1 MKTTDIKDI
10 WQSKVDTKIK
20 PYSDAEL
27 NELVVKSARKAMKT
41 IHPGWILR
49 LIIYAVSLYLIIN
62 LAVGNDSLGLKL
74 IDLGALLIL
83 SISYLVWE
91 RSAHTMNKFARNSP
105 VKEWLE
111 YRIREVE
118 KDIRIKSRYGILI
131 YAGAIIL
138 GFSIPFTSWL
148 LTNSFHAI
156 TALITFSII
165 LAFVLTIRFRFNK
178 NYTQTLKEL
187 KELHNQLE
195 VAPE

>member
-41 IHPGWILR
+41 IQPGWILR

-62 LAVGNDSLGLKL
+62 LTVGNDSLGLKL

-83 SISYLVWE
+83 SVSYLIWE
-91 RSAHTMNKFARNSP
+91 RSARTMNKFARNSP

-118 KDIRIKSRYGILI
+118 KDIRIKSQYGILI

-148 LTNSFHAI
+148 LTNSFNAI
-156 TALITFSII
+156 TALITFILI

>member
-62 LAVGNDSLGLKL
+62 LTVGNDSLGLKL

-148 LTNSFHAI
+148 LTNSFNAI

-195 VAPE
+195 VTPE